1 MTGINRLPHTLRSSQ
16 AAIVMHVLFHRQHIP
31 IPNAPPTTP
40 AGQLAAYTQL
50 LVVPL
55 MARMSD
61 PLPPVRRA
69 ASPTFA
75 ALVALLPLA
84 QVRPN
89 ASSNLAGVLLEL
101 RA

>member
-1 MTGINRLPHTLRSSQ
+1 MLVPHAQ
-16 AAIVMHVLFHRQHIP
+16 Q
-31 IPNAPPTTP
+31 PPP
-40 AGQLAAYTQL
+40 PQQPPASRAAGQLAAYTQL

-61 PLPPVRRA
+61 PLPRVRRG

-84 QVRPN
+84 QVC
-89 ASSNLAGVLLEL
+89 SLGL
-101 RA
+101 RSRWRLGLG